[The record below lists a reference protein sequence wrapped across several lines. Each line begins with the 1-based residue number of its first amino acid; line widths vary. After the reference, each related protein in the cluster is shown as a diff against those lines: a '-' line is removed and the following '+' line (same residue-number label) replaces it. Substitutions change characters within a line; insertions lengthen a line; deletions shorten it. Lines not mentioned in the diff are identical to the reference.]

1 MKRIEIVEDG
11 IDGSV
16 SKMEKFMKNINI
28 EQEKANRFEDAL
40 KEQIDLIHT
49 LNEKLAAQQA
59 HVDRFG
65 EAIDNGLN
73 RMRSDL

>member
-1 MKRIEIVEDG
+1 METHFKNQFMKRIEIVEDG

-49 LNEKLAAQQA
+49 LNEKLAA
-59 HVDRFG
+59 
-65 EAIDNGLN
+65 
-73 RMRSDL
+73 